1 MAILLLF
8 PFRVIFLFR
17 ISSYAKLKSIPS
29 SYFEAEVFTRLEVIS
44 QTLLLNIL
52 LMIYFQQRH
61 YFNLC
66 TISRI
71 QEDDYRIFCKGKS
84 SFPGLIKYTGLPE
97 IR

>member
-1 MAILLLF
+1 MTILLLIF
-8 PFRVIFLFR
+8 PSRVIFFPDFFLCE
-17 ISSYAKLKSIPS
+17 AEKHTS
-29 SYFEAEVFTRLEVIS
+29 SYFEAEVFTRLEAIS
-44 QTLLLNIL
+44 QTISLNIP
-52 LMIYFQQRH
+52 LMIHFQQCH

-71 QEDDYRIFCKGKS
+71 HEDDYRIFCKGKS